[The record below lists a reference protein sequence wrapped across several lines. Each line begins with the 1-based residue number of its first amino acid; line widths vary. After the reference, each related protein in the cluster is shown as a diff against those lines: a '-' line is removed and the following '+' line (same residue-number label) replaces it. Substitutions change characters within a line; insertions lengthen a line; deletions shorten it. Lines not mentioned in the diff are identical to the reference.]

1 VALPIAEFYSL
12 KCLLNLS
19 FREQPLL
26 PVLRAQ
32 CVQLELGRE
41 TSCSKGGSVSAAQ
54 NSPTPRIL
62 KLNTEGEDQRY

>member
-1 VALPIAEFYSL
+1 M
-12 KCLLNLS
+12 S